1 MIDFG
6 LSKFL
11 GPGERSYTFCGTPLY
26 LAPEVWGS
34 GGHNRA
40 VDFWALGVFLYEVIS
55 GSLPWEAK
63 TEVEL
68 RTMVVSGSVTFP
80 PGGVHGQ
87 DFSPQLKQLITGLLE
102 KNPNKRLGMLKEGI
116 QGVKR
121 VAWLREIDW
130 PSLES
135 RALEPP
141 FKPDADV
148 NPQMQDLVKID
159 DEDRELVP
167 PTSRDCPKYGEYFPD
182 F

>member
-1 MIDFG
+1 
-6 LSKFL
+6 
-11 GPGERSYTFCGTPLY
+11 
-26 LAPEVWGS
+26 
-34 GGHNRA
+34 
-40 VDFWALGVFLYEVIS
+40 
-55 GSLPWEAK
+55 
-63 TEVEL
+63 
-68 RTMVVSGSVTFP
+68 MVVSGSVTFP